1 MRAITK
7 PKSNLQ
13 LQALIANALTG
24 PLAREDLNTI
34 SKHLSVVHRDA
45 ILTLYKAMALATLP

>member
-1 MRAITK
+1 M
-7 PKSNLQ
+7 Q